1 MAAPVPSSIGDVRSQ
16 YLGDTQS
23 QAGDRRRS
31 QHANTQQTSK
41 SKIASLLKKDEEG

>member
-31 QHANTQQTSK
+31 HANTQQTSK